1 MATGDRVRELQHLQ
15 AAARRVI
22 DGVVSGEI
30 PPQTGAVVNDA
41 IQVYLE
47 LIDLEDKLEPSEQ
60 RGG

>member
-1 MATGDRVRELQHLQ
+1 VRELQHLQ

-47 LIDLEDKLEPSEQ
+47 LIDLEDKLEPSGQ
-60 RGG
+60 QGG